1 MSKLVPFV
9 ITLLLALGAS
19 SLPLRAQAPPN
30 PLPPGDGADI
40 IAVTCSQCH
49 GLNAITQLRMDG
61 KAWRHQIYDM
71 IERGAQVRPD
81 QVDTMVNYLQTHFG
95 PGVPFPGPPPAP
107 VALPP
112 GNGADIV
119 QSRCSLCHGV
129 DRVVTVK
136 RTPAQWTAILN
147 RMVYYGAPVTAEQQ
161 KTVLD
166 YLEKNYGD

>member
-9 ITLLLALGAS
+9 ITLVLALGAS

-30 PLPPGDGADI
+30 PLPPGEGADI

-49 GLNAITQLRMDG
+49 GLNALTQLRMDG

-136 RTPAQWTAILN
+136 RTPAQWTSILN